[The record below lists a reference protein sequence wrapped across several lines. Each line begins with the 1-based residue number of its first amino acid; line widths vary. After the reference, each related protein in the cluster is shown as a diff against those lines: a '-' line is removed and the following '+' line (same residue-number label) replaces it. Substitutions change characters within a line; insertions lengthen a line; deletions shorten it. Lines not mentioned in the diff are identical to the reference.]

1 MKKSVVFLVGFMM
14 FGWLGSATAEP
25 LEQTPSPGYMR
36 PLPPASSSFRYRGR
50 IRIEKGMNEDGY
62 QLRIYTSED
71 VDPEAIQVSVQGHS
85 ILIESARSFKR
96 EERND
101 HGFFSY
107 SRSSSHFRRRLSLPR
122 NADAENLQ
130 RNVEDGVLIITL
142 PYLNGYRR

>member
-1 MKKSVVFLVGFMM
+1 MKKTVVFLVGFTM
-14 FGWLGSATAEP
+14 FGCFGLATAES
-25 LEQTPSPGYMR
+25 LEQSTSPGYMR
-36 PLPPASSSFRYRGR
+36 PLPPTASGIRYRGR

-71 VDPEAIQVSVQGHS
+71 VDPQAIQVSVQGHS
-85 ILIESARSFKR
+85 ILIENARSFKR

-101 HGFFSY
+101 RGFFSY

-122 NADAENLQ
+122 NADAENMQ
-130 RNVEDGVLIITL
+130 RSVEDGVLTITL